1 MNMDVNL
8 LLKKLNILIT
18 SKPWI
23 FFIPILIIGLY
34 LRFYRIEEALSFQ
47 WDQGRDA
54 FVVRDILHGKYT
66 LIGPRTGVG
75 HFHLGPIYYY
85 LLVPFFYV
93 TNLDPMASNYFN
105 IIANIINFIILFV
118 VTKKIF
124 NNHAAL
130 FITLI
135 YATSQYLMKSR
146 VPWNVTLMPGI
157 AALIF
162 FSIIKV
168 YQENYKWVFVAWT
181 LSGFFF
187 NLHFTAVFLPLIVMT
202 SFIFVKD
209 KIRVLKYS
217 LLSLPLYFVW
227 FLPNILYGVQNF
239 NADYYRLQGFLRD
252 YYIGFHLRFMLY
264 RLPDSLIQ
272 FDTILNYPP
281 ISYLKFI
288 IPVVFLYVSLFLGK
302 EKKDRVFAYLISLWF
317 IIPLIGFTIYGGPI
331 SDYYFL
337 FSVPMVLFVLWYLL
351 EKVLQL
357 KIKPIYILYGIF
369 LGLYIYYNTKG
380 SWIKPA
386 YGGLRA
392 QKNGVRNEIMSGR
405 KIDYEEGD
413 IGAYLYT
420 IWTEDGKRF

>member
-1 MNMDVNL
+1 MDINL
-8 LLKKLNILIT
+8 LLKQLSRLVT
-18 SKPWI
+18 TRPWV
-23 FFIPILIIGLY
+23 FFIPILLIGLY
-34 LRFYRIEEALSFQ
+34 LRFYRIEEVLSFG

-54 FVVRDILHGKYT
+54 WEVRNIIKGEFT

-75 HFHLGPIYYY
+75 NFHLGPIYYY
-85 LLVPFFYV
+85 LLTPFFYA
-93 TNLDPMASNYFN
+93 TNLDPIASNYFN

-124 NNHAAL
+124 NNQAAL
-130 FITLI
+130 CVTLI
-135 YATSQYLMKSR
+135 YATNQYLMGSR
-146 VPWNVTLMPGI
+146 VPWNVTLMPGV

-162 FSIIKV
+162 LSITKV

-187 NLHFTAVFLPLIVMT
+187 NLHFTAVFLPPIIIA

-217 LLSLPLYFVW
+217 ILSLPLYIVW
-227 FLPNILYGVQNF
+227 FIPNFLYELQNF
-239 NADYYRLQGFLRD
+239 NADYYRIQNFLKD
-252 YYIGFHLRFMLY
+252 YYIGFHLRFMLH

-272 FDTILNYPP
+272 FEKIMNYPP
-281 ISYLKFI
+281 VSYLKFI
-288 IPVVFLYVSLFLGK
+288 IPLVFLCVAFFLGK

-337 FSVPMVLFVLWYLL
+337 YNAPMVLFVLWYLW
-351 EKVLQL
+351 EKLLQL
-357 KIKPIYILYGIF
+357 KFKPIYIILIIF
-369 LGLYIYYNTKG
+369 WGLYIYYNTKD
-380 SWIKPA
+380 SWVKPT

-392 QKNGVRNEIMSGR
+392 QKDSVRKEIINGR
-405 KIDYEEGD
+405 KIDYKEGD
-413 IGAYLYT
+413 IRSYLYT
-420 IWTEDGKRF
+420 IWIKDGKRF